1 MKTEPLT
8 PEKALSRKPKRA
20 VGIGRLIRRQARA
33 FTPFLTLLLL
43 VIFFT
48 IFSVGNRFA
57 TGDNIRNILQ
67 QAASLAIMAT
77 GITYVLLLGEIDLS
91 IGGTATASGVIASW
105 LLVSQNWNGWLCV
118 LVGILVGVLIG
129 LVNGFVIARIGVP
142 SFMTTLAMG
151 IITTGIAVFLTKG
164 RPIFEVPDISAY
176 LGTGML
182 GPMPVIL
189 LVAIVVMAVG
199 WLVTKYT
206 RFGRYIYMV
215 GGNREAAQ
223 LSGVNSKKITIS
235 VMVISGM
242 LAGLA
247 GVVNTGRLGSAN
259 PDIFKD
265 ATLDVIAAVVLG
277 GTSLFGGVGSVA
289 STVIGLLVFGVLK
302 NGLNMVS
309 VDIYLKTFITG
320 VILVLALVLN
330 VYALKVGQS
339 EQEATIKEVTEEEQK
354 AASPGS

>member
-1 MKTEPLT
+1 
-8 PEKALSRKPKRA
+8 
-20 VGIGRLIRRQARA
+20 
-33 FTPFLTLLLL
+33 
-43 VIFFT
+43 
-48 IFSVGNRFA
+48 
-57 TGDNIRNILQ
+57 
-67 QAASLAIMAT
+67 
-77 GITYVLLLGEIDLS
+77 
-91 IGGTATASGVIASW
+91 
-105 LLVSQNWNGWLCV
+105 
-118 LVGILVGVLIG
+118 
-129 LVNGFVIARIGVP
+129 
-142 SFMTTLAMG
+142 
-151 IITTGIAVFLTKG
+151 
-164 RPIFEVPDISAY
+164 
-176 LGTGML
+176 
-182 GPMPVIL
+182 
-189 LVAIVVMAVG
+189 
-199 WLVTKYT
+199 LVTKYT